1 MGTLATL
8 GILGFGELF
17 VWSVCKAVTK
27 VSAHFFKNPL
37 HYFPV
42 CFPGCSLNRDSFRG
56 QGGNPP
62 AGGSH
67 GGCSCRN
74 LVKAKRPSPAA
85 AGRALG
91 SCPSSGSAGKPRL
104 PRLRAMPKQTVTTR
118 VKSTKLTDQHPWVE
132 ILFRLLGAFG
142 STVLFG
148 IRLVIAEFLFGIMAW
163 VPVKAVGALLAAVPL
178 VYTGRK
184 NLESFISCK
193 NYLEALAELTKLL
206 TISGPFIWFGLRCLD
221 WELGVRAMVAALLS
235 NFSLLVS
242 SVSMSSWLKR
252 CRAFLEKDGRWFT
265 SQKPL
270 PAVRWQSALQQMNAE
285 WAQDIRRKQLHVA
298 TNPMLNATI
307 VVLLITN
314 TIFLGFEV
322 DDKRSAAAGGNWFFV
337 MMELS
342 FAAVFIGEFF
352 IRFHHQ
358 RWEFFADNWNVF
370 DYTLVLMGFNDSMM
384 TLLTPLAGTQLAR
397 AFRVF
402 RGLRVARNVR
412 TVKKL
417 SGLWFIIGG
426 LLETVKT
433 MMLVAAI
440 ASILIFALGVALT
453 TVIGSQP
460 FILELWRQ
468 ASIYMGSVARSMLT
482 ILQVATLD
490 GWTQSVARPLWELS
504 PFGFF
509 TLILSVVVQL
519 GQA

>member
-74 LVKAKRPSPAA
+74 LVK
-85 AGRALG
+85 
-91 SCPSSGSAGKPRL
+91 
-104 PRLRAMPKQTVTTR
+104 
-118 VKSTKLTDQHPWVE
+118 
-132 ILFRLLGAFG
+132 
-142 STVLFG
+142 
-148 IRLVIAEFLFGIMAW
+148 
-163 VPVKAVGALLAAVPL
+163 
-178 VYTGRK
+178 
-184 NLESFISCK
+184 
-193 NYLEALAELTKLL
+193 
-206 TISGPFIWFGLRCLD
+206 
-221 WELGVRAMVAALLS
+221 
-235 NFSLLVS
+235 VS